1 METKIWIGKGYKTI
15 KPEDWVST
23 TRRLTSFCNY
33 NCMRNA
39 LFKSQG
45 GWYWLRKDGI
55 LEFVSRTLYLI
66 TFDQLFKL
74 KDL

>member
-1 METKIWIGKGYKTI
+1 METKIWVNKRYINI
-15 KPEDWVST
+15 KPEDSVST

-55 LEFVSRTLYLI
+55 LEFVTRTLYNI
-66 TFDQLFKL
+66 SFEKL
-74 KDL
+74 YSLKSL